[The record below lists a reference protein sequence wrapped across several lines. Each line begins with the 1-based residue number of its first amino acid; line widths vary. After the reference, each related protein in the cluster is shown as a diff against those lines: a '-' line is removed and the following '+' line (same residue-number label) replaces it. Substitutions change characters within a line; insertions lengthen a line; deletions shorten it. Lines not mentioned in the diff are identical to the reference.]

1 MIKNYVAPLTLVAVL
16 PIVLYLVLKITTT
29 ISQKVLPNLISFIFV
44 ITLAAVGYY
53 SIALSSKKFIGPTN
67 VDGTTPT
74 YADNGLSFWFVT
86 SILVSFISFI
96 SPKFTNLFTENF
108 IPFILTCNILGL
120 LFVIYLYNKDKNDY
134 FDKEED
140 DKKGHSALFKFY
152 RGLKFH
158 PTIFGVDIKQW
169 TNCRF
174 GMIAWQLIILIFAF
188 YMYHNA
194 GFNWAMFVSVL
205 LQTIYIGKFFHW
217 ETGYFNTLDITL
229 DRAGY
234 YICWGCLVFLP
245 ALYTY
250 TVYYLVNRSP
260 NISIKTSIIIFL
272 LGAYFTYKNYEVDR
286 QKEIFKKNKE
296 HSIINGK
303 PAKWLDVKYNKDG
316 KEVDSKLL
324 LSGHWGYS
332 RHTNY
337 TYEILTSATWSAVG
351 YQYGPIPFL
360 YLGYITFLLVHRIYR
375 DEKKCKAKY
384 GKYWKEYCK
393 LVPYRLVK
401 GVY

>member
-16 PIVLYLVLKITTT
+16 PIVLYLVLKKTTT
-29 ISQKVLPNLISFIFV
+29 ISKKVLPNIISFVFV

-53 SIALSSKKFIGPTN
+53 SIALSKEKFVGPTN

-74 YADNGLSFWFVT
+74 YADNGLSFWLVT
-86 SILVSFISFI
+86 SIIVSFISFI
-96 SPKFTNLFTENF
+96 SPTFVDLFTENF

-188 YMYHNA
+188 YLYHHI

-234 YICWGCLVFLP
+234 YICWGCLVFVP
-245 ALYTY
+245 AFYTLTTY
-250 TVYYLVNRSP
+250 FLANHPP
-260 NISIKTSIIIFL
+260 NISPFFALFVLAMGMLFIYL
-272 LGAYFTYKNYEVDR
+272 NYEVDR
-286 QKEIFKKNKE
+286 QKEAFKADNDTD
-296 HSIINGK
+296 IWGK
-303 PAKWLDVKYNKDG
+303 KAEFLPVKYMKDG
-316 KEVDSKLL
+316 KEKDSKLL
-324 LSGHWGYS
+324 LSGFWGMS
-332 RHTNY
+332 RHMNY
-337 TYEILTSATWSAVG
+337 VFEILLTLCWCIVG
-351 YQYGPIPFL
+351 ITMGVIPML
-360 YLGYITFLLVHRIYR
+360 YFIFIVILLTHRIFR
-375 DEKKCKAKY
+375 DEDKCKAKY
-384 GKYWKEYCK
+384 GEYWDQYCEK
-393 LVPYRLVK
+393 VPYRLIPRIF
-401 GVY
+401 

>member
-234 YICWGCLVFLP
+234 YICWGCLVFVP
-245 ALYTY
+245 AFYTLTTY
-250 TVYYLVNRSP
+250 FLANHPP
-260 NISIKTSIIIFL
+260 NISPL
-272 LGAYFTYKNYEVDR
+272 LALFVLAMGMLFIYLNYEVDR
-286 QKEIFKKNKE
+286 QKEAFKADNDIK
-296 HSIINGK
+296 IWGK
-303 PAKWLDVKYNKDG
+303 KAEFLPVKYMKDG
-316 KEVDSKLL
+316 KERDSKLL
-324 LSGHWGYS
+324 LGGFWGMS
-332 RHTNY
+332 RHMNY
-337 TYEILTSATWSAVG
+337 VFEILLTLCWCIVG
-351 YQYGPIPFL
+351 ITMGVIPML
-360 YLGYITFLLVHRIYR
+360 YFIFIVILLTHRIFR
-375 DEKKCKAKY
+375 DEDKCKAKY
-384 GKYWKEYCK
+384 GEYWNQYCEK
-393 LVPYRLVK
+393 VPYRLIPK
-401 GVY
+401 IF

>member
-16 PIVLYLVLKITTT
+16 PIVLYLVLKRTTT

-188 YMYHNA
+188 YMYHNV

-234 YICWGCLVFLP
+234 YICWGCLVFVP
-245 ALYTY
+245 AFYTLTTY
-250 TVYYLVNRSP
+250 FLANHPP
-260 NISIKTSIIIFL
+260 NISPLVALFVLAMGMLFIYL
-272 LGAYFTYKNYEVDR
+272 NYEVDR
-286 QKEIFKKNKE
+286 QKEAFKADNDIK
-296 HSIINGK
+296 IWGK
-303 PAKWLDVKYNKDG
+303 KAEFLPVKYMKDE
-316 KEVDSKLL
+316 KERDSKLL
-324 LSGHWGYS
+324 LGGFWGMS
-332 RHTNY
+332 RHMNY
-337 TYEILTSATWSAVG
+337 VFEILLTLCWCIVG
-351 YQYGPIPFL
+351 ITMGVIPMF
-360 YLGYITFLLVHRIYR
+360 YFIFIVILLTHRIFR
-375 DEKKCKAKY
+375 DEDKCKAKY
-384 GKYWKEYCK
+384 GEYWNQYCEK
-393 LVPYRLVK
+393 VPYRLIPK
-401 GVY
+401 IF